1 MGILAILLMLISHS
15 CCPPPLSVLPL
26 IPERYRMR
34 ARHREDSDLC
44 GRRLAF
50 GRVVDGVWITDTLSV
65 GIVDKCRKYI
75 RRGKATLRAVA
86 RAAARSCRTGIRLR
100 QMIQ

>member
-1 MGILAILLMLISHS
+1 MLS
-15 CCPPPLSVLPL
+15 PLSVLPL

-75 RRGKATLRAVA
+75 RGGGN
-86 RAAARSCRTGIRLR
+86 AAGRCAGGGPIMPHRNPS
-100 QMIQ
+100 

>member
-1 MGILAILLMLISHS
+1 MLS
-15 CCPPPLSVLPL
+15 PLSVLPL

-75 RRGKATLRAVA
+75 GGERQRCGPLRGPCPIMPHRNP
-86 RAAARSCRTGIRLR
+86 S
-100 QMIQ
+100 